1 MSVPLHSRSGS
12 RSSASFSGPW
22 PSGIDVQLPTPA
34 YGAYLGQT
42 ATVLVT
48 LAVMQYA
55 GLGFRAPGEFDFAFL
70 AVAGATF
77 PLFTYLLTVVAAN
90 SSRIPQWERLVESE

>member
-1 MSVPLHSRSGS
+1 M
-12 RSSASFSGPW
+12 
-22 PSGIDVQLPTPA
+22 QLPTPA

-42 ATVLVT
+42 ATVLAT

-55 GLGFRAPGEFDFAFL
+55 GLGFSTSGDFDVVFL
-70 AVAGATF
+70 GVAGATF

>member
-1 MSVPLHSRSGS
+1 
-12 RSSASFSGPW
+12 
-22 PSGIDVQLPTPA
+22 
-34 YGAYLGQT
+34 
-42 ATVLVT
+42 
-48 LAVMQYA
+48 MQYA
-55 GLGFRAPGEFDFAFL
+55 GLGFSTSGEFDVVFL

>member
-1 MSVPLHSRSGS
+1 M
-12 RSSASFSGPW
+12 
-22 PSGIDVQLPTPA
+22 QLPSPA
-34 YGAYLGQT
+34 YGTYLGQT

-55 GLGFRAPGEFDFAFL
+55 GIGFSASGGLDFAFL

-90 SSRIPQWERLVESE
+90 SSRIPQWEQLVESE